1 MGGHVMGKVTIYLED
16 EIEAKMRNAA
26 KPMHL
31 SQSKWISTLIK
42 KKVADE
48 WPESILKLAGT
59 WPDIL
64 TAEEIRSQ
72 FDSTNGSLSAYSNK

>member
-1 MGGHVMGKVTIYLED
+1 MGQVTIYLED

-26 KPMHL
+26 KSMHL

-42 KKVADE
+42 EKVADE

-59 WPDIL
+59 WPDL
-64 TAEEIRSQ
+64 PTAEEIRSSQ
-72 FDSTNGSLSAYSNK
+72 VDDSKREEL